1 MNTCAFQGIL
11 LEKSLR
17 YTQERRA
24 IAEFVVEINPLR
36 EEDPRE
42 NLKAIYW
49 GENGEK
55 AHNALQ
61 AGDQL
66 ILQGQLRINKVTH
79 KTATR
84 NMWSSRLALSL
95 IRSTDSTVQINQ

>member
-1 MNTCAFQGIL
+1 MNTCTFQGIL
-11 LEKSLR
+11 LERSLR

-24 IAEFVVEINPLR
+24 IAEFVVEINPLM
-36 EEDPRE
+36 EEDPKE

-49 GENGEK
+49 GENGEQ

-66 ILQGQLRINKVTH
+66 VLQGQLRINKVTH
-79 KTATR
+79 
-84 NMWSSRLALSL
+84 RLGNEEYVEQQASV
-95 IRSTDSTVQINQ
+95 IVEKINRIQSPG

>member
-1 MNTCAFQGIL
+1 MNSCAFQGIL

-24 IAEFVVEINPLR
+24 IAEFVVVIDPLR
-36 EEDPRE
+36 EEDPTE

-49 GENGEK
+49 GESGEK

-79 KTATR
+79 KMGNEEFVEQQA
-84 NMWSSRLALSL
+84 SV
-95 IRSTDSTVQINQ
+95 IVEKINRIHSPS

>member
-36 EEDPRE
+36 EEDPKKS
-42 NLKAIYW
+42 LKAIYW

-61 AGDQL
+61 VG
-66 ILQGQLRINKVTH
+66 N
-79 KTATR
+79 
-84 NMWSSRLALSL
+84 
-95 IRSTDSTVQINQ
+95 